1 MGWGGIVW
9 EVYHKT
15 CLGCYYHIWRAKDEI
30 GHGGCW
36 SEKGICK
43 ALDAGCCCTRKK
55 LRVPSKIKFCVAFG
69 DWISPVLG
77 CICCLLG
84 WELKLWVSF
93 VATLFFFFDL
103 GLKYSCLVVWVDLY
117 CSPFVWIKFSLSPK
131 WKKRLNRFS
140 EALED
145 SKCS

>member
-9 EVYHKT
+9 EVCHKT

-43 ALDAGCCCTRKK
+43 ALDAGRCCTIKK
-55 LRVPSKIKFCVAFG
+55 VRVPSKIKFCVALG

-93 VATLFFFFDL
+93 VATLFFFFDWVWNIAL
-103 GLKYSCLVVWVDLY
+103 GCLGWSVLFAF
-117 CSPFVWIKFSLSPK
+117 CLNKIFSFTK
-131 WKKRLNRFS
+131 MKKRL
-140 EALED
+140 
-145 SKCS
+145 

>member
-1 MGWGGIVW
+1 MWKLIGQSYGLRGNSLRGVSQNLLGLLLSYLESKGWN
-9 EVYHKT
+9 
-15 CLGCYYHIWRAKDEI
+15 RP
-30 GHGGCW
+30 GGCW

-43 ALDAGCCCTRKK
+43 ALYAGCCCTRKK
-55 LRVPSKIKFCVAFG
+55 VRVPSKIMLCVAFG

-117 CSPFVWIKFSLSPK
+117 CSPFVWIKFSYSPK
-131 WKKRLNRFS
+131 WKKT
-140 EALED
+140 
-145 SKCS
+145 